1 MKTPLGW
8 LKAHFV
14 SGMLLL
20 FPAVI
25 AIYVTFQIFR
35 YIYRMMR
42 FSIALIPPRFGHLPY
57 IDAIVPVAAFF
68 IFIFII
74 WILGAFV
81 KTYIGKMLR
90 GHVHS
95 IISSIPFAGALF
107 HAFRQLMDVAF
118 SKSPRTF
125 SRVVLV
131 DFPSS
136 GSKAIGFITG
146 EASEKMLK
154 HTGIPDF
161 HKEHY
166 KVFIPA
172 TPNPASGFFVI
183 VLKADVI
190 MTDLSVEEGLL
201 RAVSGGIL
209 KQTVG
214 IGDSQKKPEDPS

>member
-1 MKTPLGW
+1 MKTLFGW
-8 LKAHFV
+8 LKGRFI

-25 AIYVTFQIFR
+25 AVSVTFQIFR
-35 YIYRMMR
+35 YVYRMMR

-57 IDAIVPVAAFF
+57 IDRITPVVAFF
-68 IFIFII
+68 AFIFII

-90 GHVHS
+90 GRAHS

-107 HAFRQLMDVAF
+107 HAFRQLMDIAF

-131 DFPSS
+131 DFPSP

-146 EASEKMLK
+146 EASEQVLR
-154 HTGIPDF
+154 HRGIPDF

-172 TPNPASGFFVI
+172 TPNPASGFLLI
-183 VLKADVI
+183 LPKKEVI

-201 RAVSGGIL
+201 RVVSGGIL
-209 KQTVG
+209 KQTTG
-214 IGDSQKKPEDPS
+214 IGGSPKKQEDRP

>member
-1 MKTPLGW
+1 MKTPFSW
-8 LKAHFV
+8 LKTHFI

-25 AIYVTFQIFR
+25 ALSVTFQIFR

-42 FSIALIPPRFGHLPY
+42 FSIALIPPRFGHIPY
-57 IDAIVPVAAFF
+57 IDAIAPVAAFF
-68 IFIFII
+68 IFILLIYV
-74 WILGAFV
+74 LGAFV

-125 SRVVLV
+125 SHVVLV
-131 DFPSS
+131 DFPSP

-146 EASEKMLK
+146 EASEKVLK

-172 TPNPASGFFVI
+172 TPNPASGFLLI
-183 VLKADVI
+183 LPKADVI
-190 MTDLSVEEGLL
+190 MTNLSVEEGLL
-201 RAVSGGIL
+201 RVVSGGIL
-209 KQTVG
+209 KQTIG
-214 IGDSQKKPEDPS
+214 IGDFPKKPKD